1 MHHNDYESLQRVVS
15 LLEANGKMT
24 YYEDG
29 RLQYDTGTGN
39 IFHPNG
45 QLLRNGGTGDIYY
58 ENGRMAKNASTGN
71 VYDST
76 GTMIYNSKTGNTYG
90 GLDKRGELF
99 YEAGQ
104 DPTLANDLKN

>member
-1 MHHNDYESLQRVVS
+1 MQYENYESLQRVIA
-15 LLEANGKMT
+15 LLESNGQMT
-24 YYEDG
+24 YYNDG

-45 QLLRNGGTGDIYY
+45 QLLRNGGTGDVYY

-76 GTMIYNSKTGNTYG
+76 GTMIYNIETGTNYG
-90 GLDKRGELF
+90 GVDRRGQLF
-99 YEAGQ
+99 YEAGA
-104 DPTLANDLKN
+104 DPALARELKR